1 MASKVKVQENKEIQV
16 QATEVAKVV
25 ENAATPVFGKKTL
38 EGVKVLAV
46 TSPAKI
52 MAVSQS
58 IGVDPGDVFVR
69 AKFDFKGV
77 EFYASNKLKFLMKA
91 GYEQLQKS
99 VKDGSELT
107 VTVDIDKEFFYIEND
122 VAIDDLFK
130 SSEKV
135 ERKSLADLLA

>member
-1 MASKVKVQENKEIQV
+1 M
-16 QATEVAKVV
+16 
-25 ENAATPVFGKKTL
+25 
-38 EGVKVLAV
+38 KVLAV

-52 MAVSQS
+52 MAVAQS

-69 AKFDFKGV
+69 AKFNFKGV

-99 VKDGSELT
+99 VKNGSELT
-107 VTVDIDKEFFYIEND
+107 VTVDIDKEFFYIENE
-122 VAIDDLFK
+122 VAVDDLFK
-130 SSEKV
+130 SSGKT